1 MKEAPRF
8 CQGRGGDCAR
18 QLCAPCNEVG
28 SADGT
33 KGTERGRAQAAPAAI
48 PPVALPGPGARLP
61 ALAPPQGRACRAGAG
76 APALTPSATAW
87 ARQAEKQACGPR
99 LRPRRVHAPVCSGSS
114 LSLSHTRDLGV
125 LVRPIHGVAVG
136 SLVDRWRG
144 NCRRG
149 QHTHRQEGV
158 PAPLTEAD
166 LPRVESDGAHDQ
178 LSAQL
183 TSSTG
188 HAAADGVITLL
199 VTVTSITLKSSAP
212 GVPSCVQAKSQTR
225 GRESGLGRLEEVC
238 LVCASSPGGLPPPTT
253 PHWVCTEPASPLPC
267 AKERSH

>member
-1 MKEAPRF
+1 MSWSVPF
-8 CQGRGGDCAR
+8 
-18 QLCAPCNEVG
+18 
-28 SADGT
+28 
-33 KGTERGRAQAAPAAI
+33 
-48 PPVALPGPGARLP
+48 
-61 ALAPPQGRACRAGAG
+61 
-76 APALTPSATAW
+76 TAW
-87 ARQAEKQACGPR
+87 LWARWW
-99 LRPRRVHAPVCSGSS
+99 
-114 LSLSHTRDLGV
+114 TDGV
-125 LVRPIHGVAVG
+125 VTVAVG
-136 SLVDRWRG
+136 STPTVRKESLPRS
-144 NCRRG
+144 RR
-149 QHTHRQEGV
+149 
-158 PAPLTEAD
+158 LTFR
-166 LPRVESDGAHDQ
+166 RVESDGAHDQ